1 MFERISLVRKKKVL
15 VLEAEHEKDKD
26 GFRSQLAEQ
35 LTRAGREKISLQHR
49 IAMVEEGLLDA
60 QERTRVAE
68 ETCTRVTDCHSTR
81 VRIGSIPIFDA
92 IEMTA
97 RIRNVE
103 GSLRCE
109 TDGKKIVAYGDRQI
123 TEAEWNAL
131 METATPQWDRT

>member
-1 MFERISLVRKKKVL
+1 MLERIAIVRKKKL
-15 VLEAEHEKDKD
+15 LALEAEHEKDKD
-26 GFRSQLAEQ
+26 GLRTQLVEQ
-35 LTRAGREKISLQHR
+35 LNRAGREKTSLQNR
-49 IAMVEEGLLDA
+49 VAMVEESLLGA
-60 QERTRVAE
+60 QERTRAAE
-68 ETCTRVTDCHSTR
+68 ETCARVTDCHSTR

-97 RIRNVE
+97 RIRTVE

-131 METATPQWDRT
+131 VAAGTPEWNRT